1 MFSTMYVGC
10 ASGDTTWHIL
20 DFIVVSPFQV
30 TVCQTIFLSNHLQ
43 DSTDI
48 HIQSQQTQNICITFI
63 QRRPNVLDVGPTLY
77 KCYTNV
83 LCLLWCS
90 YGPSQCRYA
99 YAPGG
104 ATTVI
109 MVMSIGLPDA
119 FTRLYISWSLEWS
132 SFKLVNNVYLLEIFL
147 SITRMTSSVIDICT
161 FIIIFPNITSM
172 INSQQLYL
180 RLLLFML
187 VTKLWITT
195 GIHV

>member
-10 ASGDTTWHIL
+10 ALGDTTWHIL

-63 QRRPNVLDVGPTLY
+63 QRRPNVFDVGPTLY

-83 LCLLWCS
+83 VCLLWCS
-90 YGPSQCRYA
+90 YGPSQCRVHMLQVA
-99 YAPGG
+99 LPRLSWLCPPVCQMHLHASISPGVLSG
-104 ATTVI
+104 FH
-109 MVMSIGLPDA
+109 SN
-119 FTRLYISWSLEWS
+119 
-132 SFKLVNNVYLLEIFL
+132 LVLEIFL
-147 SITRMTSSVIDICT
+147 SITRMTSSVIDICI

-172 INSQQLYL
+172 INSQKLYL